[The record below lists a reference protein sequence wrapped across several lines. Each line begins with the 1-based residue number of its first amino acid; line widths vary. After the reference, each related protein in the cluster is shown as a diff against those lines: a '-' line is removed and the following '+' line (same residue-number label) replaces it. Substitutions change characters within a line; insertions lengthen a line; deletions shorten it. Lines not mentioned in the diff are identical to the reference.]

1 MFGLKLKWLG
11 CACFEMDFG
20 GLHIVSDPWIGKN
33 EKTDLTYETVEKC
46 DYIVLTHGHHD
57 HITDIPALVEKFNPC
72 VLCGEGTATPLMQW
86 ADINP
91 MKVYPMTPNLEL
103 DFEAVKVQALFGRHT
118 PQTGTFREREEFWA
132 NHRLYGQDALIRQ
145 LNMWGDF
152 EYRNYLFTTPDG
164 TKILLWGNTISR
176 PEERNVLRQIHP
188 DIAIMQTTRQED
200 MAVMCKEMGCKV
212 VIPHHID
219 YPKDYTQLVE
229 DLGKSL
235 ATVAPE
241 IQYIVPQYGKWMTL

>member
-1 MFGLKLKWLG
+1 M
-11 CACFEMDFG
+11 
-20 GLHIVSDPWIGKN
+20 
-33 EKTDLTYETVEKC
+33 EKC

-91 MKVYPMTPNLEL
+91 MKVYPMPPNLEL

-118 PQTGTFREREEFWA
+118 PQTGTFREREEYWA
-132 NHRLYGQDALIRQ
+132 NHQLYGQDALIRQ

-152 EYRNYLFTTPDG
+152 EYRNYLFTTPEG
-164 TKILLWGNTISR
+164 VKILLWGNTISR
-176 PEERNVLRQIHP
+176 PEERNVLRQIRP

>member
-1 MFGLKLKWLG
+1 MFGLQLKWLG

-33 EKTDLTYETVEKC
+33 EKTDLTYEAVEKC

-72 VLCGEGTATPLMQW
+72 VLCGEGTAMPLMQW

-91 MKVYPMTPNLEL
+91 MQVYPMTPNLEL
-103 DFEAVKVQALFGRHT
+103 DLDTVKVRALFGRHT
-118 PQTGTFREREEFWA
+118 PLAGTFRKREEFWA

-152 EYRNYLFTTPDG
+152 EYRNYLFTTPAG
-164 TKILLWGNTISR
+164 VKVLLWGNTVFR
-176 PEERNVLRQIHP
+176 PEERAVLRKIQP
-188 DIAIMQTTRQED
+188 DIAIMQSTRRED
-200 MAVMCKEMGCKV
+200 LAGMCKEMGCKV

-219 YPKDYTQLVE
+219 FPNDYTQLVE
-229 DLGKSL
+229 DTGKAL
-235 ATVAPE
+235 AEIAPE
-241 IQYIVPQYGKWMTL
+241 IRYIVPQYDRWISL